1 VTTIII
7 IYGLL
12 AVSLVVSLMNS
23 REKTQKAFYIAL
35 KAFKKTAPSL
45 LAVLGIV
52 GLTLGLLTP
61 EKIGTYVGAEA
72 GFSATVIGTLIG
84 SVTLIP
90 SLVAFPL
97 AGSLLR
103 SGATVMTISAF
114 ITSLVM
120 VGFVTAPMEIQTLGK
135 RFTLLRNG
143 LALIAVLGI
152 AVIMGAIL

>member
-1 VTTIII
+1 M
-7 IYGLL
+7 L

-35 KAFKKTAPSL
+35 KAFKRTAPSL

-52 GLTLGLLTP
+52 GLTLGLLSP
-61 EKIGTYVGAEA
+61 EKIGAYVGAEA
-72 GFSATVIGTLIG
+72 GFSATVIGALIG

-114 ITSLVM
+114 ITTLVM

-135 RFTLLRNG
+135 RFTILRNG
-143 LALIAVLGI
+143 LALIAALGI
-152 AVIMGAIL
+152 AAIMGAIL

>member
-1 VTTIII
+1 
-7 IYGLL
+7 LL